1 MGGSWL
7 EQSDRCAYCARGG
20 IHGKIR
26 DSLTRD
32 PGSSARATR
41 VQHPAAGAPRRGQA
55 ALRGRVLLG
64 LGVLGRRRMR
74 LLEIVRD
81 IAFFREWRGTAPLL
95 LPTFH
100 RAPQVAIKIGMRI
113 FEVTDDFEVDTLD
126 LRKIDL
132 FYMNKTQQLF
142 DRPGHFASAF
152 VTRSA
157 ALCYADLRPELLLI
171 QSQAASNFTRIE
183 DAIEKFHGSSMFLLE
198 R

>member
-1 MGGSWL
+1 M
-7 EQSDRCAYCARGG
+7 
-20 IHGKIR
+20 
-26 DSLTRD
+26 
-32 PGSSARATR
+32 RATPR
-41 VQHPAAGAPRRGQA
+41 AGAPRREQA
-55 ALRGRVLLG
+55 HYEREVLLG

-74 LLEIVRD
+74 LLEIVRN
-81 IAFFREWRGTAPLL
+81 IAFFRERRGTRPLL

-100 RAPQVAIKIGMRI
+100 RATQVAIKIGMRI
-113 FEVTDDFEVDTLD
+113 LEVTDDFEIDALD

-152 VTRSA
+152 VTRTS
-157 ALCYADLRPELLLI
+157 ALCDADLRPELLLV
-171 QSQAASNFTRIE
+171 QPKPAPDFTRIE